1 MKNTMK
7 LTMVLPRNMHA
18 KMISNWRKKTSEAV
32 VEAIGVRHPLMYD
45 VFNLCEM
52 ANENELSSFKCKML
66 KEICKHFEIPFN
78 TRNSKSEL
86 LQKITEMVAEC
97 SCSSK

>member
-1 MKNTMK
+1 MQIELILFDKGDWASMC
-7 LTMVLPRNMHA
+7 
-18 KMISNWRKKTSEAV
+18 
-32 VEAIGVRHPLMYD
+32 D

-52 ANENELSSFKCKML
+52 ANENKLSSFKCKML